1 MRHKHASSYKSS
13 TQRLGK
19 VLMAF
24 SLGLASILPGE
35 MWAQQVTVH
44 IKQGNLDQAF
54 QQIMKGNNIQLVYNT
69 DVASNIKC
77 KACSFRN
84 REVNDVITFLLK
96 GTNLTYTYHNG
107 IYTIQ
112 VKQPTLR
119 SQEGF
124 IAGQILDESRE
135 AVIGATVVVKETRQ
149 GLATDMNGR
158 FRLEHIHSNNGKVTL
173 QISYIGKKS
182 IEQKVKLNSTNTF
195 ILEENT
201 HLMSEVVVTGYQ
213 HISRERS
220 TAAYGFIN
228 SENLN
233 RQMHSDLSSSLEGKI
248 AGLQMNINPNTGDMT
263 PVLRGVGT
271 FSSEVG
277 TSPLIVIDDMPTNMT
292 LNDINPYNVES
303 ITVLKD
309 AAAASIYGALAANGV
324 IVVTTKQASQEKT
337 AVNINADWFIT
348 TKPRFDNLHLASTS
362 DIIDYQTAVFND
374 NVAEA
379 GSIENFLS
387 SYRSGYYNPL
397 FQLYQDQSTGKL
409 SQEEVNATLS
419 QWRNNDYYKEFRDNA
434 WRTSLRQ
441 RYNINISQKRGKS
454 NHYTSFSYEKE
465 KGRIISESNDRFSLY
480 YKSNYALTHW
490 LTLNLGID
498 ANLSHGNTA
507 NGAYTSYTLQQRY
520 ERILDADGNRY
531 ISPYVNVSGYTG
543 SAYNG
548 SVVSMYENTEPY
560 KSFGFNVL
568 DALYEGMTE
577 TQDLSIRPFFS
588 LQAKFLKMF
597 TYNLMY
603 QYEWNYGQSELFDSV
618 DSYQMR
624 MTYNSMIDTDGVSHM
639 PDGGRLYRSEL
650 GSRRYILR
658 NQINFDKTWKDH
670 TVTAIAGLEF
680 RENKIPK
687 PILQLLYGYDPQTL
701 TSDIMNWQDFEDG
714 VGTSALSG
722 STIKLNGLPNTL
734 QETRHRY
741 ASFYSNA
748 NYSYKSKYN
757 ISGSLRW
764 DQADLFG
771 LDIRNQRHPLWSVG
785 GSWTL
790 SEESF
795 LKNIDWLNYLKLR
808 VTYGINGNV
817 DQSSTTYFVVKQKVQ
832 SNPIKTN
839 YLTYEDDDLPNPQL
853 RWEKTATYNMGLDFR
868 FLNDKIRGSIE
879 YYNRSASD
887 LLVRRY
893 MDPTIGADSRVVNNG
908 KMRNRGVELSLMLDI
923 VRKKDWNM
931 GVDFNF
937 SYNKNKM
944 TKVDH
949 DATASSTNFIL
960 SPQNYFIEGTSYN
973 TLWAYRIDRI
983 ENGYPIAVDKDGNDL
998 ITFNEDGTVKDIK
1011 TTMQGT
1017 ENLVNM
1023 GTLTPKYNGSFT
1035 WRIGY
1040 KNIDFNAFFVFAGG
1054 HKMRNCVISMNDM
1067 AGSQTIEE
1075 IATRWDADNPNA
1087 NVRMYMDMP
1096 TENRTY
1102 ASTLDNWW
1110 KYGNLNV
1117 KGADYFKLRSLSIGY
1132 TMPTFICKKMQLN
1145 SLRFK
1150 FQVDNLF
1157 TWCKAGKGIDPES
1170 YSLNS
1175 GTRGMA
1181 IPRTYSIGIST
1192 SF

>member
-1 MRHKHASSYKSS
+1 MKKKQASTHKSTFHLFARTAIAFGIGMAS
-13 TQRLGK
+13 L
-19 VLMAF
+19 
-24 SLGLASILPGE
+24 LPDE
-35 MWAQQVTVH
+35 TMAQQITVQ

-54 QQIMKGNNIQLVYNT
+54 QKIMEGNDIQLVYNT
-69 DVASNIKC
+69 DVASNVKC
-77 KACSFRN
+77 KACSFHN
-84 REVNDVITFLLK
+84 KDVHDILSVLLQ
-96 GTNLTYTYHNG
+96 GTNLTCSYQNG
-107 IYTIQ
+107 IYTIRM
-112 VKQPTLR
+112 KRTPHSHHR
-119 SQEGF
+119 GF
-124 IAGQILDESRE
+124 VAGQVFDEAKE
-135 AVIGATVVVKETRQ
+135 AIIGATVIVKETKQ
-149 GLATDMNGR
+149 GVITDANGH
-158 FRLEHIHSNNGKVTL
+158 FRIAHIEAKNDEVTL
-173 QISYIGKKS
+173 QISYIGKKR
-182 IEQKVKLNSTNTF
+182 IETKVKLNTQHRFT
-195 ILEENT
+195 LEENS

-213 HISRERS
+213 QISRERS
-220 TAAYGFIN
+220 TAAFGFIN
-228 SENLN
+228 SESLN
-233 RQMHSDLSSSLEGKI
+233 QQMHSDLSSSLEGKI
-248 AGLQMNINPNTGDMT
+248 AGLQMNVNPNTGEMT
-263 PVLRGVGT
+263 PMLRGVGT

-324 IVVTTKQASQEKT
+324 IVVTTKQAQKEKT
-337 AVNINADWFIT
+337 SVNINADWFIT
-348 TKPRFDNLHLASTS
+348 TKPNFDNLHLASTS
-362 DIIDYQTAVFND
+362 QIIDYQTAVFND
-374 NVAEA
+374 NINQS
-379 GSIENFLS
+379 GGIDNFLS

-397 FQLYQDQSTGKL
+397 FQLYKDQADGKITTD
-409 SQEEVNATLS
+409 EANATLG
-419 QWRNNDYYKEFRDNA
+419 QWRNNDYYNEYRDNA

-441 RYNINISQKRGKS
+441 RYNINISQKRGEN

-465 KGRIISESNDRFSLY
+465 KGRIISDSNDRFSLY
-480 YKSNYALTHW
+480 YKSNYAITKW
-490 LTLNLGID
+490 LNLNLGID
-498 ANLSHGNTA
+498 ANLSRGTSA
-507 NGAYTSYTLQQRY
+507 NSAYTSYNIQQRY
-520 ERILDADGNRY
+520 ERILNTDGSLYN
-531 ISPYVNVSGYTG
+531 SPYVNIGGYAG

-548 SVVSMYENTEPY
+548 SVVSAYEGVSPY
-560 KSFGFNVL
+560 KSFFFNVIN
-568 DALYEGMTE
+568 ALGEGMT
-577 TQDLSIRPFFS
+577 DSHDVSIRPFFS

-597 TYNLMY
+597 KYNFMY
-603 QYEWNYGQSELFDSV
+603 QYEWNYGESETFDAA

-624 MTYNSMIDTDGVSHM
+624 MTHNGMVDEDGLTHL
-639 PDGGRLYRSEL
+639 PDGGRLYHSEL
-650 GSRRYILR
+650 GSRRYIVR
-658 NQINFDKTWKDH
+658 NQIDFDKTWKDH

-687 PILQLLYGYDPQTL
+687 PIMQLMYGYDPQTL
-701 TSDIMNWQDFEDG
+701 TSDIINWQEWEDG

-722 STIKLNGLPNTL
+722 STIKLNGLPNSL

-748 NYSYKSKYN
+748 NYSYKSRYN

-790 SEESF
+790 SEEAFMKS
-795 LKNIDWLNYLKLR
+795 LDWLNYLKLR

-817 DQSSTTYFVVKQKVQ
+817 DQSSTTYFIVKQKVQ
-832 SNPIKTN
+832 SNPIKTT
-839 YLTYEDDDLPNPQL
+839 YLQYDDDNLPNPKL

-868 FLNDKIRGSIE
+868 FLNDRIRGSIE
-879 YYNRSASD
+879 YYNRHASD

-893 MDPTIGADSRVVNNG
+893 MDPTIGANSRVINNG
-908 KMRNRGVELSLMLDI
+908 EMRNRGVELSLMFDV

-949 DATASSTNFIL
+949 DETASSINFIL
-960 SPQNYFIEGTSYN
+960 SPQSYFIEGTSYN
-973 TLWAYRIDRI
+973 TLWAYHIDHI
-983 ENGYPIAVDKDGNDL
+983 ENGYPIAVDKDGNEL
-998 ITFNEDGTVKDIK
+998 VTFNEDDSVNEIT

-1023 GTLTPKYNGSFT
+1023 GTLTPKYNGSVN
-1035 WRIGY
+1035 WRISY
-1040 KNIDFNAFFVFAGG
+1040 RNFDLNAFFVFAGG
-1054 HKMRNCVISMNDM
+1054 HKMRNCVVSMNDM

-1075 IATRWDADNPNA
+1075 IASRWDANNPNGQ
-1087 NVRMYMDMP
+1087 VRMYMDFP
-1096 TENRTY
+1096 TTDRTY
-1102 ASTLDNWW
+1102 AGTFDYWW
-1110 KYGNLNV
+1110 RYGDMNV
-1117 KGADYFKLRSLSIGY
+1117 KDADYIKLRNLSLGY
-1132 TMPTFICKKMQLN
+1132 TLPRQICKKMKLN

-1150 FQVDNLF
+1150 VQVDNLF

-1181 IPRTYSIGIST
+1181 IPRTYSIGLST